1 MPVIRT
7 CIGCRLCDEQ
17 DNLLR
22 LVCVDGEVVDGTCPR
37 LPGRGAY
44 LHPRRACLELA
55 IRRRAFGR
63 AFRGLPSGAQS
74 PTWLQAAMS
83 GWDEGAF
90 EG

>member
-1 MPVIRT
+1 MIRT
-7 CIGCRLCDEQ
+7 CIGCRLRDEQ
-17 DNLLR
+17 ANLLR
-22 LVCVDGEVVDGTCPR
+22 LVRVDGEVADGTRPR

-44 LHPRRACLELA
+44 LHPRRECVELA

-63 AFRGLPSGAQS
+63 AFRGLPSGDRTPA
-74 PTWLQAAMS
+74 WLEAAMP